1 MNIDDIAKLIEERTG
16 LLVRY
21 NFKNILFE
29 IINGRISMLGLNL
42 DDYYE
47 IIEQNIHDEFNNV
60 VDQLTIKDTYFFRNI
75 DIYENLRIHIIPQ
88 MLNKYEKVRIWDL
101 GCATGEEP
109 YSIAMLIDYFYPEFK
124 NRFDIYACDISINAI
139 NDAKLGV
146 YDRFSFKTETPITN
160 YQSLYFFKRKNLYS
174 IKGYIKKMVNFEQ
187 FNLMDIEKSKLTN
200 YYNVIL
206 CKNVFIYMKKEASN
220 MVLENINRLLKNDG
234 ILFIGAGEALYGEKH
249 IFDKIYSEDGFYYVK
264 RNKTGKDV
272 EEIYEKIMPG
282 KGGERGNYIGI
293 DDIMHNYRKKEYS
306 TVLSMI
312 RYSYKDAPEKE
323 RKIMNMLFAFIMFNI
338 GKYEYALETIKNNLG
353 NYNDNEYIW
362 IMYIYGHF
370 NLLLGNDK
378 KAKEIFDVVIK
389 ERKRFVPALL
399 DMANIYFDEENYIK
413 SKEIFLEISDLLGD
427 YKENKLFTE
436 LMPELSLK
444 LISEVVK
451 SRLFFLQ
458 QLVG

>member
-1 MNIDDIAKLIEERTG
+1 MNIDDIAKLVEERTG
-16 LLVRY
+16 LLIRY

-47 IIEQNIHDEFNNV
+47 IMEQNIHDEFNNV

-220 MVLENINRLLKNDG
+220 MVLENIKVLMTLCT
-234 ILFIGAGEALYGEKH
+234 IIEK
-249 IFDKIYSEDGFYYVK
+249 K
-264 RNKTGKDV
+264 
-272 EEIYEKIMPG
+272 
-282 KGGERGNYIGI
+282 
-293 DDIMHNYRKKEYS
+293 S
-306 TVLSMI
+306 TV
-312 RYSYKDAPEKE
+312 RC
-323 RKIMNMLFAFIMFNI
+323 
-338 GKYEYALETIKNNLG
+338 
-353 NYNDNEYIW
+353 
-362 IMYIYGHF
+362 
-370 NLLLGNDK
+370 
-378 KAKEIFDVVIK
+378 
-389 ERKRFVPALL
+389 
-399 DMANIYFDEENYIK
+399 
-413 SKEIFLEISDLLGD
+413 
-427 YKENKLFTE
+427 
-436 LMPELSLK
+436 
-444 LISEVVK
+444 
-451 SRLFFLQ
+451 
-458 QLVG
+458 